1 MKKAKKLLTAVLAG
15 IMLTMFVGCGSKEI
29 VMKDVK
35 APNGTFQ
42 IQANE
47 EWETKDF
54 GLDSYLAVFDDDES
68 DGVLVMQIGKD
79 LGTVTDLDNLAS
91 TIEASYDMSDVED
104 VEIEVAGLNNVAAKS
119 CKLNIE
125 GQKGD
130 GYFVYGE
137 TEGSYYTIIY
147 IAPKIGDSEVEY
159 FKNVCASFK
168 EI

>member
-54 GLDSYLAVFDDDES
+54 GLDSYLMMMNLMVFW
-68 DGVLVMQIGKD
+68 
-79 LGTVTDLDNLAS
+79 
-91 TIEASYDMSDVED
+91 
-104 VEIEVAGLNNVAAKS
+104 
-119 CKLNIE
+119 
-125 GQKGD
+125 
-130 GYFVYGE
+130 
-137 TEGSYYTIIY
+137 
-147 IAPKIGDSEVEY
+147 
-159 FKNVCASFK
+159 
-168 EI
+168 